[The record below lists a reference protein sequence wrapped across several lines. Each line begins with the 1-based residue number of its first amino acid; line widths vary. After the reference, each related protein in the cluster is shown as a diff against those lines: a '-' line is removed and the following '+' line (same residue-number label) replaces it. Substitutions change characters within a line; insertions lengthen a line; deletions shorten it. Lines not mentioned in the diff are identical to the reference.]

1 MDSLNVRAAV
11 FILCF
16 GAVPLAMAEEFED
29 YARVTK
35 VTPQIEEGNQPRQD
49 CGQGQRQE
57 CQTVDHWQTR
67 ANGYAVTYEYRG
79 RRYTTV
85 LPHDPGDR
93 LKVRISVT
101 PEL

>member
-1 MDSLNVRAAV
+1 MDRLNLRAAV

-16 GAVPLAMAEEFED
+16 GGASLAAAEEFED

-35 VTPQIEEGNQPRQD
+35 VTPQIEEVNQPLQH
-49 CGQGQRQE
+49 CGQSQGHE
-57 CQTVDHWQTR
+57 CRMVDQWQTR